1 MALMPETHAHTGR
14 LRVAIASAVLAAV
27 WFAML
32 TVGTGS
38 ADDDILRSL
47 YVGGHPAA
55 VAVAKGFTFLGD
67 SSFGLPF
74 VVAAIGLLA
83 WLEGRRAAV
92 TGFLVIAVG
101 RLLVEAQKYAIAR
114 LRPEDEVHLVPV
126 HTPSFPSAHSANSM
140 IVCLTLAILFFSD
153 TPWKRPAVAV
163 GFALSLCIGLSRVM
177 LGVHWPSD
185 VIGGWSFGL
194 LWVLL
199 ALPLA
204 ERVAR

>member
-1 MALMPETHAHTGR
+1 MSKRNGR
-14 LRVAIASAVLAAV
+14 SGEGRWHVAIASGALAAL

-38 ADDDILRSL
+38 ADDDILRNL
-47 YVGGHPAA
+47 YAGGHPVV
-55 VAVAKGFTFLGD
+55 VAIARGFTFLGD

-74 VVAAIGLLA
+74 VVVAIGLLA
-83 WLEGRRAAV
+83 WFKERRAAV
-92 TGFLVIAVG
+92 TAFLVIAVG
-101 RLLVEAQKYAIAR
+101 RVLVEAQKHAIAR
-114 LRPEDEVHLVPV
+114 LRPADEVHLVPV
-126 HTPSFPSAHSANSM
+126 STLSFPSGHSANSM

-153 TPWKRPAVAV
+153 TPWKRSAVAV
-163 GFALSLCIGLSRVM
+163 GFILSLCIGLSRVM
-177 LGVHWPSD
+177 LGVHWPTD
-185 VIGGWSFGL
+185 VIGGWTFGL